1 MVQIARII
9 GGAGTGK
16 TTELLRL
23 MEINIR
29 NGIDPF
35 QIGFVS
41 FTRAARAE
49 AASRAGEAFNHKA
62 TDLERSG
69 WFRTLH
75 SICYKQLGIGDELIT
90 DNAESKKWIS
100 EALDEPV
107 SVASLMSE
115 DQTELSG
122 AFDGQPTDADRAL
135 GLWGLSRS
143 TMEPLVDVVERVKL
157 FDWQCPEYEDVCR
170 IVKKYEMAKRV
181 HGRCDFTDI
190 LGRFAGIRFSID
202 GHDEEGYEDGEVPDV
217 PVWFLDEQQDTSAL
231 LDKVCRRLVEPARF
245 AYVVLDPF
253 QCQPAGTMVLTTT
266 GPKPIEQ
273 LNPETDRLYS
283 YSRKDNT
290 VYGVDGGFKFEIA
303 SRRAPYLRIQLGG
316 QSTFATENHKWLA
329 KWTDKAPHR
338 CCVYLMRKGSRFRVG
353 WCQLFRSPDKNGS
366 GKNTGVFH
374 LGTRAR
380 LEMADAAW
388 ILSVHDNR
396 TDASIAESLVAT
408 TFGLPTITFRAINGA
423 NHITEES
430 IDCFF
435 GALDE
440 VEQLK
445 RANECLLRHRRSMQ
459 FPLWV
464 SDFKNRGIARIQ
476 EIHTCNLIP
485 GLHSLPK
492 HISAREK
499 EWITVES
506 VTQGGFGEVFS
517 MNVESHH
524 TYIADGFITC
534 NSIYGFSGS
543 SSRHAMSWGVQKEK
557 VLPKSHRCP
566 KNILELGEDILRQS
580 SDYWDRKIQPNGPG
594 GEIERIPF
602 GCGWADEINPN
613 DDWLLIARTNWQ
625 AKRMAGFLKDRNIPW
640 IPTRGNGGWLEC
652 HRTRATQ
659 ALIDLQAGLYVMDY
673 DWKHIVETLP
683 TKVSDVELLA
693 RGTKTAWKKR
703 ETSSPKVEEEQ
714 NARWVDGLTE
724 WGATPALIERIKTG
738 RWSHLIKNGDEH
750 VEAFKKWGR
759 DAVMKPKVR
768 VGTIHSVKGSEAD
781 NVALLTTTSQKTA
794 MTIDNSPEQADE
806 EHRIGYVAVTRCR
819 KRLLILDEKTPFQML
834 IP

>member
-1 MVQIARII
+1 MGVLMVQIARII

-49 AASRAGEAFNHKA
+49 AASRAGAAFNHKA
-62 TDLERSG
+62 TDLERAG

-75 SICYKQLGIGDELIT
+75 SICYKQLGIGAELIT
-90 DNAESKKWIS
+90 DNVESKSWIS

-107 SVASLMSE
+107 SGASLAGE

-122 AFDGQPTDADRAL
+122 AFDGQPTDADRSL

-143 TMEPLVDVVERVKL
+143 TMEPLADVVERVKL

-170 IVKKYEMAKRV
+170 VVRKYEMAKRV

-190 LGRFAGIRFSID
+190 LGRFAGVRFSIE

-253 QCQPAGTMVLTTT
+253 QA
-266 GPKPIEQ
+266 I
-273 LNPETDRLYS
+273 YS
-283 YSRKDNT
+283 
-290 VYGVDGGFKFEIA
+290 
-303 SRRAPYLRIQLGG
+303 
-316 QSTFATENHKWLA
+316 
-329 KWTDKAPHR
+329 
-338 CCVYLMRKGSRFRVG
+338 
-353 WCQLFRSPDKNGS
+353 
-366 GKNTGVFH
+366 
-374 LGTRAR
+374 
-380 LEMADAAW
+380 
-388 ILSVHDNR
+388 
-396 TDASIAESLVAT
+396 
-408 TFGLPTITFRAINGA
+408 
-423 NHITEES
+423 
-430 IDCFF
+430 
-435 GALDE
+435 
-440 VEQLK
+440 
-445 RANECLLRHRRSMQ
+445 
-459 FPLWV
+459 
-464 SDFKNRGIARIQ
+464 
-476 EIHTCNLIP
+476 
-485 GLHSLPK
+485 
-492 HISAREK
+492 
-499 EWITVES
+499 
-506 VTQGGFGEVFS
+506 
-517 MNVESHH
+517 
-524 TYIADGFITC
+524 
-534 NSIYGFSGS
+534 FSGS
-543 SSRHAMSWGVQKEK
+543 SSRHAMAWDVQKEK

-594 GEIERIPF
+594 GEIERMPF

-652 HRTRATQ
+652 HRTKATQ

-683 TKVSDVELLA
+683 TKVSDVELLV
-693 RGTKTAWKKR
+693 RGTKTIWKKR

-724 WGATPALIERIKTG
+724 WGATPALIERVKTG

-750 VEAFKKWGR
+750 VEAFKQWGR

-768 VGTIHSVKGSEAD
+768 VGTIHSVKGAQAM

-794 MTIDNSPEQADE
+794 MTIDNPPEQADE